1 MLRVVAALLVA
12 LAAGVGWQLT
22 SDQAET
28 ERPVTVYEGV
38 PTIRDGDNVNIGGVN
53 IRLVGIDACELG
65 QPAWWAGAE
74 IDCGT
79 WARDSFRELV
89 GPRSVRCESTERD
102 VYDRPLAICYT
113 GERELNPVLVRNGI
127 AFPYARGSDYNAEA
141 EEARTA
147 RRGIWLFEG
156 LDEPS
161 DYRRARRSG

>member
-1 MLRVVAALLVA
+1 MAALLVA

-22 SDQAET
+22 SNQADT
-28 ERPVTVYEGV
+28 EDPVTVYEGV

-65 QPAWWAGAE
+65 QPARWAGAE
-74 IDCGT
+74 IDCRT

-113 GERELNPVLVRNGI
+113 GKRELNQVLVRNGI
-127 AFPYARGSDYNAEA
+127 VFPYARGSDYEAEA
-141 EEARTA
+141 
-147 RRGIWLFEG
+147 
-156 LDEPS
+156 
-161 DYRRARRSG
+161 

>member
-1 MLRVVAALLVA
+1 VAALLVA

-28 ERPVTVYEGV
+28 ERPVTVFEGV

-53 IRLVGIDACELG
+53 IRLIGIDACELG
-65 QPAWWAGAE
+65 QPARRAGAE

-113 GERELNPVLVRNGI
+113 GDRELNRVLVRNGI
-127 AFPYARGSDYNAEA
+127 AFPYARGSDYQAEA
-141 EEARTA
+141 DDARAA
-147 RRGIWLFEG
+147 RRGIWLFDDLE
-156 LDEPS
+156 EPS
-161 DYRRARRSG
+161 DYRRAKGSG

>member
-1 MLRVVAALLVA
+1 MLRVVAAVLVA

-22 SDQAET
+22 SDQANT

-38 PTIRDGDNVNIGGVN
+38 PTIRDGDNVRIDGVN

-65 QPAWWAGAE
+65 QPARRAGAG

-79 WARDSFRELV
+79 WPRDSFRELV

-113 GERELNPVLVRNGI
+113 GERELNRVLVRNGI
-127 AFPYARGSDYNAEA
+127 AFPYALGSDYNAEA

-161 DYRRARRSG
+161 DYRRAQRSK